1 MKKITWHIETRALA
15 DLKEA
20 DYNPRTRTPKEKAD
34 LKRSIDSFG
43 AVEPGVI
50 NIGKRENVLIGGH
63 GRREI
68 YLETGRTE
76 MQVMVPDRELTED
89 EEMELNLRLNKNT
102 GSWDHEKLAELG
114 IDILLE
120 VGFGEEELAGS
131 WDDVDVIDDNFRI
144 GAAMKEAEKP
154 RTKEGDLWELGGH
167 RLYVGD
173 ATDPEAMKALMGK
186 DLADL
191 IHIDAPKTPE
201 VKDTAKRTDA
211 TKPESAYLDLI
222 EEGLVHALAAAK
234 PNVHVF
240 HWVDEA
246 RVWMVQELMREHKLR
261 LERLCIW
268 IRPTLWKTP
277 KSAFNKAFEPCVYA
291 VRGKPYLAPGQKNE
305 TGILNRE
312 IESGNQMHSDILETI
327 NLWADRRPKQEAYD
341 DPTMPL
347 QRPVSLMER
356 PLKRCTGPGAIVLD
370 PYGGS
375 GAMLI
380 AAHQLGRKAR
390 ILEAD
395 PVMATVILNRWE
407 VFSNQKAKRI

>member
-1 MKKITWHIETRALA
+1 MKKITWHIETRKLS
-15 DLKEA
+15 DLQEA
-20 DYNPRTRTPKEKAD
+20 DYNPRKRTPKEKED

-50 NIGKRENVLIGGH
+50 NIGKRNNILIGGH

-68 YLETGRTE
+68 YLEMGREE
-76 MQVMVPDRELTED
+76 MQVMVPDRELTAD
-89 EEMELNLRLNKNT
+89 EEKELNLRLNKNV

-154 RTKEGDLWELGGH
+154 RTKPGELWALGNH
-167 RLYVGD
+167 RLYVGE
-173 ATDPEAMKALMGK
+173 ATDAEAMKALMGK

-191 IHIDAPKTPE
+191 IHIDAPKSPE

-222 EEGLVHALAAAK
+222 EEGLVVALAAAK

-246 RVWMVQELMREHKLR
+246 RVWMVQELMRENKLR

-305 TGILNRE
+305 TGILNKE
-312 IESGNQMHSDILETI
+312 VESGNQMHSDIHEMI
-327 NLWADRRPKQEAYD
+327 SLWADRRPKQEAYD
-341 DPTMPL
+341 DPSLPM
-347 QRPVSLMER
+347 QRPVTLMER

-395 PVMATVILNRWE
+395 PQMATVILNRWE